1 MRRTSKR
8 LSLPALIGAVLV
20 LWAFGP
26 ASAQVTYAPHFV
38 SLRHDTVNVRAGPGT
53 RYPVEWVFKRAGLPV
68 EAIAEFEQW
77 IRVRDYEGAE
87 GWIHRR
93 LLSPDRWGVVT
104 GSLRTV
110 RQRPREDSP
119 PVMFAEPGVQG
130 RLLSCYKEW
139 CQIEVR
145 GRRGW
150 LLRDLLWGVYPD
162 EEFE

>member
-1 MRRTSKR
+1 VQQTSKR
-8 LSLPALIGAVLV
+8 LALLALIGAVL
-20 LWAFGP
+20 WAFGSS
-26 ASAQVTYAPHFV
+26 SAQVTYAPHFV
-38 SLRHDTVNVRAGPGT
+38 SLRDDTVNMRVGPGT
-53 RYPVEWVFKRAGLPV
+53 HYPVEWVFKRAGLPV

-119 PVMFAEPGVQG
+119 PVLFAEPGVQG
-130 RLLSCYKEW
+130 RLLSCRGEW
-139 CQIEVR
+139 CEIEVR
-145 GRRGW
+145 GRSGW
-150 LLRDLLWGVYPD
+150 LPRELLWGVYPD

>member
-1 MRRTSKR
+1 VQQTSKR
-8 LSLPALIGAVLV
+8 LALLALIGAVL
-20 LWAFGP
+20 WAFGSS
-26 ASAQVTYAPHFV
+26 SAQVTYAPHFV
-38 SLRHDTVNVRAGPGT
+38 SLRDDTVNVRVGPGT
-53 RYPVEWVFKRAGLPV
+53 HYPVEWVFKRAGLPV

-104 GSLRTV
+104 GPYSRTV
-110 RQRPREDSP
+110 RQRPRKDSP
-119 PVMFAEPGVQG
+119 AVLFAEPGVQG
-130 RLLSCYKEW
+130 RLLSCREEW
-139 CQIEVR
+139 CEIEVR

-150 LLRDLLWGVYPD
+150 LPRGLLWGVYPD